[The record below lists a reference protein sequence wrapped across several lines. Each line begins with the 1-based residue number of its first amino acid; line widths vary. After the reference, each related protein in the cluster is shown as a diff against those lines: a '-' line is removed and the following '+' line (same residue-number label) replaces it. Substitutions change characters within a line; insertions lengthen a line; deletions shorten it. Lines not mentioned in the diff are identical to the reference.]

1 MPQISADPDLFGAR
15 PSQPEGFRYEPN
27 IVSPDE
33 EKALVGQFGALE
45 LKPFQFQGYEG
56 NRRVVSF
63 GLHYDFADKKLKQ
76 TRPIPDFLLPLR
88 ARAGE
93 FASIASDDL
102 PHVLITEY
110 APGAGIG
117 WHRDRPVF
125 GDVIGVSF
133 ASACRFRFRRQA
145 GKKWERAEQLLEPY
159 SIYLMQGPA
168 RTEWEH
174 SIPAGEELRY
184 SVTFRTLRQ
193 QA

>member
-1 MPQISADPDLFGAR
+1 M

-27 IVSPDE
+27 LLSPE
-33 EKALVGQFGALE
+33 EERALIEQFGTLD
-45 LKPFQFQGYEG
+45 LKPFHFHGYEG

-63 GLHYDFADKKLKQ
+63 GHHYDFSDQKLKQ
-76 TRPIPDFLLPLR
+76 TRPIPEFLLPLR
-88 ARAGE
+88 AKAGV

-102 PHVLITEY
+102 SHVLITEY

-117 WHRDRPVF
+117 WHRDKSVF

-145 GKKWERAEQLLEPY
+145 GKKWERAEQLLEPR
-159 SIYLMQGPA
+159 SIYLMRGA
-168 RTEWEH
+168 SRTEWEH

-193 QA
+193 RT